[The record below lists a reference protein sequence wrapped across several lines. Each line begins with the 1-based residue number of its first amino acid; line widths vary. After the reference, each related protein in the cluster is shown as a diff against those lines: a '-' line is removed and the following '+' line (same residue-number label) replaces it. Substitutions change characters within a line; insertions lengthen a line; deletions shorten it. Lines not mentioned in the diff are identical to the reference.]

1 MDALNQ
7 SLNRKIQILIGALV
21 FLISFAVYFSTMQP
35 TTSFWDC
42 GEYIAC
48 GKILGVMHPP
58 GNPLLLLVFRITT
71 MIPLF
76 KDIGMRVNIFSV
88 LTSALT
94 VVFTFMIIVKLIK
107 RWRGEAKNWE
117 DRLILYASGAFGALA
132 FAFTDSFWFNAVEAE
147 VFGFSM
153 VFTSAVIYLAL
164 LWEEQSAQASSLVL
178 IILIFYLFGMANG
191 VHLENILAF
200 PFVLMIVFFHENQ
213 TVRRLLILITL
224 QIAVPA
230 FLYFIFYQFNPET
243 MDYNALMQ
251 HQADASKFLM
261 TFGLIW
267 LAATL
272 IYIYVKDRH
281 VFAVWWILPAIG
293 VLSYSLYLVIY
304 IRAGLH
310 PPINEN
316 DPSTLQGMKE
326 YLGRNQYGTENMVLT
341 FLYRKADFWNYQIQK
356 MYNRYFA
363 WNFIGKGTTLDSQD
377 RIIEIFSFRGLYG
390 LPFLVGLWG
399 TIYHFMKDW
408 KRALAIF
415 MLFFITGYGIL
426 LYVNQPDP
434 QPRERDYS
442 YVGSFFAFAL
452 WIGIGM
458 AALFEWI
465 SDAFKKKAGLKKAAY
480 AVAGG
485 LLTLAVPVN
494 MYAFNHLDHSRAG
507 NYVAYDYSYNI
518 LATCEPNAIIFTNG
532 DNDTFPLWFLQ
543 EVEGIRKDVR
553 IVNLSL
559 LNTPWY
565 IKQLRDEEPRVP
577 INMSD
582 QSVESLAP
590 TAWKTQ
596 QIEIPVPPDVARM
609 AKAGLPDSLKSR
621 VQDKIVFTVKPTF
634 NAGAEGIRVQDY
646 MVMRILWDNQWKK
659 PVYYAVTVSSDNMI
673 GLTPYFRMDGLAFKI
688 LPYKA
693 GNDISGT
700 VLEENL
706 LKKYKYRNL
715 NNPKV
720 TNDINILK
728 LLQNYRSAFMQLAQF
743 FEDRNQNGDAVRVLD
758 EMNTIMPQEVIP
770 YSDERAALYIHNL
783 YLRAGKKI
791 DLTEQLRN
799 IIPGQQQNRQDL
811 FMVASYYSHNLQDWD
826 SAERILRQLIQSDR
840 NDAQAYSELLR
851 VFSLSRQHEK
861 SAGLLE
867 DYILYHPEDTS
878 ASNELKRIKASIA
891 QAPASKPLM
900 PEAVR
905 PEAGK

>member
-1 MDALNQ
+1 MDSLNQ
-7 SLNRKIQILIGALV
+7 SLNRKIQIAVGALV
-21 FLISFAVYFSTMQP
+21 FVVSFAVYFSTMQP

-48 GKILGVMHPP
+48 SKILGVMHPP
-58 GNPLLLLVFRITT
+58 GNPLLLLFGRIMT
-71 MIPLF
+71 MIPSF
-76 KDIGMRVNIFSV
+76 KDIGMRLNIFSV

-94 VVFTFMIIVKLIK
+94 IVFTFLIIIKLIK

-153 VFTSAVIYLAL
+153 FFTSAVIYLAL

-178 IILIFYLFGMANG
+178 IILIFYLFGLANG

-200 PFVLMIVFFHENQ
+200 PFVLLIAFFHENQ
-213 TVRRLLILITL
+213 TVRRLLILIAI
-224 QIAVPA
+224 QVAVPA
-230 FLYFIFYQFNPET
+230 ILYFVFYQFNPET
-243 MDYNALMQ
+243 MAYEALMQ
-251 HQADASKFLM
+251 HQAEAGKFLLI
-261 TFGLIW
+261 FGLIW
-267 LAATL
+267 LTATL
-272 IYIYVKDRH
+272 IYMYFKDRH

-341 FLYRKADFWNYQIQK
+341 FLYRKADFWNYQVQK

-363 WNFIGKGTTLDSQD
+363 WNFIGKGTTMDSQD
-377 RIIEIFSFRGLYG
+377 RIVEIFSFRGLYG

-399 TIYHFMKDW
+399 SIYHFMKDW
-408 KRALAIF
+408 KRALAVFI
-415 MLFFITGYGIL
+415 LFFITGYGIL

-465 SDAFKKKAGLKKAAY
+465 ADAFKKNETVKKIVFAAAGI
-480 AVAGG
+480 
-485 LLTLAVPVN
+485 LLTLAVPIN
-494 MYAFNHLDHSRAG
+494 LFAFNHRDHSRAG

-518 LATCEPNAIIFTNG
+518 LATCEPDAIIFTNG

-582 QSVESLAP
+582 QAIESLAP

-596 QIEIPVPPDVARM
+596 QIEIPVPPDVVQKAR
-609 AKAGLPDSLKSR
+609 AELPDSLKSR
-621 VQDKIVFTVKPTF
+621 VQDKMLFTVKPTF

-646 MVMRILWDNQWKK
+646 MVMRILWDNRWKK

-693 GNDISGT
+693 GNEISGQI
-700 VLEENL
+700 LEDNL

-720 TNDINILK
+720 YNDINILK
-728 LLQNYRSAFMQLAQF
+728 LLQNYRSAFMQLAQY
-743 FEDRNQNGDAVRVLD
+743 FEDSGRNTDAIRVLD
-758 EMNTIMPQEVIP
+758 EMNKIMPQEVIP
-770 YSDERAALYIHNL
+770 YSDERAALYINNL
-783 YLRAGKKI
+783 YLRAGKSI
-791 DLTEQLRN
+791 NLTEQLRN
-799 IIPGQQQNRQDL
+799 VIPGQPQSQQDML
-811 FMVASYYSHNLQDWD
+811 MTAGYYAHNLQDWD
-826 SAERILRQLIQSDR
+826 SAERILRQLIQHDH

-861 SAGLLE
+861 AAGLLE
-867 DYILYHPEDTS
+867 DYLLYHPEDTS
-878 ASNELKRIKASIA
+878 ASNELKRIQAAIASAPKPAA
-891 QAPASKPLM
+891 QKPDLTT
-900 PEAVR
+900 

>member
-1 MDALNQ
+1 MDSLNQ
-7 SLNRKIQILIGALV
+7 SLNRRIQAILGAIV
-21 FLISFAVYFSTMQP
+21 FLVSFATYFSTMQP

-48 GKILGVMHPP
+48 SKILGVMHPP
-58 GNPLLLLVFRITT
+58 GNPLLLLFGRIMT
-71 MIPLF
+71 MIPTF
-76 KDIGMRVNIFSV
+76 KDIGMRLNIFSV
-88 LTSALT
+88 LMSALT
-94 VVFTFMIIVKLIK
+94 VMITFLIIVKLVK
-107 RWRGEAKNWE
+107 RWRGDAKNWE
-117 DRLILYASGAFGALA
+117 DRLIIYASGAFGALA

-153 VFTSAVIYLAL
+153 FFTSVVIYLAL

-200 PFVLMIVFFHENQ
+200 PFVLLIAFFHENQ
-213 TVRRLLILITL
+213 TVRRLLILIAV

-243 MDYNALMQ
+243 KPYEELMR
-251 HQADASKFLM
+251 HQAAAGRFLLI
-261 TFGLIW
+261 FGMVW

-272 IYIYVKDRH
+272 LYMYFKDRH
-281 VFAVWWILPAIG
+281 VFAVWWILPVIG

-341 FLYRKADFWNYQIQK
+341 FLYRKADFWNYQVQK

-363 WNFIGKGTTLDSQD
+363 WNFIGKGTTMDSQD

-399 TIYHFMKDW
+399 AIYHFFRDW

-415 MLFFITGYGIL
+415 IFFMFTGYGIL

-465 SDAFKKKAGLKKAAY
+465 ADTFKKNATVKKAAF
-480 AVAGG
+480 AAAGI
-485 LLTLAVPVN
+485 LLTLAVPIN
-494 MYAFNHLDHSRAG
+494 MFAFNHRDHSRAG

-518 LATCEPNAIIFTNG
+518 LETCEPNAIIFTNG

-582 QSVESLAP
+582 QAIESLAP

-596 QIEIPVPPDVARM
+596 QIEIPVPPDVAQ
-609 AKAGLPDSLKSR
+609 KARAELPDSLKSR
-621 VQDKIVFTVKPTF
+621 VQDKILFTVKPTF

-646 MVMRILWDNQWKK
+646 MVMRILWDNRWRK

-688 LPYKA
+688 LPYRA
-693 GNDISGT
+693 GNEISAQT
-700 VLEENL
+700 LEDNL

-720 TNDINILK
+720 YNDINILK
-728 LLQNYRSAFMQLAQF
+728 LLQNYRSAFMQLAQH
-743 FEDRNQNGDAVRVLD
+743 FEDVNRNADAIRVLD
-758 EMNTIMPQEVIP
+758 EMSKIMPEKVIP
-770 YSDERAALYIHNL
+770 YSDERAALYINNL
-783 YLRAGKKI
+783 YLRAGRRI
-791 DLTEQLRN
+791 DLSEQLKN
-799 IIPGQQQNRQDL
+799 VIPGQPESQQDML
-811 FMVASYYSHNLQDWD
+811 MTAGYYAHSLQDWD
-826 SAERILRQLIQSDR
+826 SAERILRRLIQQDH
-840 NDAQAYSELLR
+840 NNAQAYSELLR

-861 SAGLLE
+861 AAGLLE
-867 DYILYHPEDTS
+867 DYLLYHPDDTS
-878 ASNELKRIKASIA
+878 ASNELERIRTSIA
-891 QAPASKPLM
+891 SAPKPAAQR
-900 PEAVR
+900 PNPAA